1 MKKIILVI
9 LLLLSSCASNK
20 QIAED
25 KHLNNLFTNLNTPID
40 VPAFT
45 ASSDNVYFIDRG
57 RIYTFDA
64 SSESAFELVTL
75 DVIDDNPL
83 SLESYISSDF
93 SEYEK
98 YSELVFPKFLQ
109 VYDDK
114 LYYIS
119 EYFNIE
125 GENNI
130 KLYQLDLKGE
140 NRKEVFTFDTTPYD
154 PIISHGTL
162 FYRSTFSD
170 GLFKADLNTK
180 EIQEIDLGNDYAF
193 LDYVVSNDRF
203 GANLYNTLDRR
214 VSLSYYDFDKQEFY
228 SDTEQE
234 FPFYSSIYDEVS
246 TSMIVSN
253 DAYDTIVLKD
263 GIESANL
270 GKLVVDYI
278 DENYIYTSSVEG
290 EKVYSIFTHDGTLQ
304 KEFKSPFEFVD
315 SSLLFE
321 AFSDASQSNILGVF
335 NNHLVV
341 LGNTKDYGLN
351 VYLINIDSEEW
362 RLIHNGHLNVKE

>member
-1 MKKIILVI
+1 
-9 LLLLSSCASNK
+9 
-20 QIAED
+20 
-25 KHLNNLFTNLNTPID
+25 
-40 VPAFT
+40 
-45 ASSDNVYFIDRG
+45 
-57 RIYTFDA
+57 
-64 SSESAFELVTL
+64 
-75 DVIDDNPL
+75 
-83 SLESYISSDF
+83 
-93 SEYEK
+93 
-98 YSELVFPKFLQ
+98 
-109 VYDDK
+109 
-114 LYYIS
+114 
-119 EYFNIE
+119 
-125 GENNI
+125 
-130 KLYQLDLKGE
+130 
-140 NRKEVFTFDTTPYD
+140 
-154 PIISHGTL
+154 
-162 FYRSTFSD
+162 
-170 GLFKADLNTK
+170 
-180 EIQEIDLGNDYAF
+180 
-193 LDYVVSNDRF
+193 
-203 GANLYNTLDRR
+203 
-214 VSLSYYDFDKQEFY
+214 
-228 SDTEQE
+228 
-234 FPFYSSIYDEVS
+234 
-246 TSMIVSN
+246 MIVSN